1 MISSLLVLISCF
13 NFLFL
18 CMNIFLNL
26 NFTSKATET
35 SFLVV
40 FTDVRLV
47 VPSHCC
53 SEVSWS
59 PDRTFPNLHVQGTP
73 SHKNHTFN
81 ITNIRVLQL
90 RNSYR
95 GRRGKQL
102 LDIVKERRGYWNL
115 KDEALDRILW
125 RNDFRRGRGLG
136 VRLTKVWVNKKK
148 EG

>member
-95 GRRGKQL
+95 GRRGDKSYTWCGYKITGLNFFPFPCKVGKSELCVVSAYL
-102 LDIVKERRGYWNL
+102 LPSIHG
-115 KDEALDRILW
+115 
-125 RNDFRRGRGLG
+125 
-136 VRLTKVWVNKKK
+136 
-148 EG
+148 